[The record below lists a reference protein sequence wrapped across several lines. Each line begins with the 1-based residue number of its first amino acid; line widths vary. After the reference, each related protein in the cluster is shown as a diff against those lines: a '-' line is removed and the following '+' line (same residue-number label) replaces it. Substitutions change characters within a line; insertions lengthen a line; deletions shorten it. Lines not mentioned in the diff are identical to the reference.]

1 MPKKVLSNRSEIK
14 RIFNRVQSPVSNT
27 SLISMINKN
36 HYGKIHCMALLMVT
50 EWDSELVAYW
60 LGITMDDLNYVTS
73 GSGQLGILQ
82 REQVVLLMDLYN
94 RGYKILGSYGKVN
107 IWLRKRSKELGNE
120 MLVSC
125 LNTSSGIRFVQTELL
140 QQRYQESIYCYV

>member
-1 MPKKVLSNRSEIK
+1 
-14 RIFNRVQSPVSNT
+14 
-27 SLISMINKN
+27 
-36 HYGKIHCMALLMVT
+36 MALLMVT